1 MVFALPFIPARR
13 NTLVPVPM
21 TQPIPSPSQTIFV
34 APGQSISENLSF
46 TAYSAII
53 QNNTIW
59 YWYLDDARAY
69 IPPGTT
75 HFVSPLP
82 GVSVAN
88 ITFQSPLDLPQPP
101 VPTDGSGGQLVAQFL
116 NEQNTASPGYVG
128 YQPMGRNRMVFELVH
143 TAGNIPLPFFT
154 LPVPAADGVTI
165 YYQTTS
171 ANFGSITLG
180 YEIPGMTSPISFS
193 IGYPSST
200 GLINPNQPVHFP
212 DAFPAGTLFLFADNN
227 ATPAT
232 PTTFWIVV

>member
-1 MVFALPFIPARR
+1 MVFALTVISVGDYP
-13 NTLVPVPM
+13 LVPVSM
-21 TQPIPSPSQTIFV
+21 TNIPPPNVTLFV
-34 APGQSISENLSF
+34 QPGQSISTNLSF
-46 TAYSAII
+46 AAYSVII

-88 ITFQSPLDLPQPP
+88 ITFQSPLGLPQPP

-116 NEQNTASPGYVG
+116 NEQNAASPGYVG
-128 YQPMGRNRMVFELVH
+128 YQPMGRNRMVFTIVH
-143 TAGNIPLPFFT
+143 TTGSIALPIFT

-165 YYQTTS
+165 YYQTTNG
-171 ANFGSITLG
+171 NFGTVLLG
-180 YEIPGMTSPISFS
+180 YQIPGAPTQSFG
-193 IGYPSST
+193 IGYPSSASQ
-200 GLINPNQPVHFP
+200 INQTAPVHFP
-212 DAFPAGTLFLFADNN
+212 DAFPAGTIFLFADANSS
-227 ATPAT
+227 ATF